1 MCDCVEKIKKDVAE
15 ERDVAEVEIAGV
27 YFFLNGKNFAP
38 KMSLSYKKK
47 KKNGELSKNKTYET
61 LLPSYC
67 PFCGKI
73 YDAAK

>member
-15 ERDVAEVEIAGV
+15 ERDVAEVEIDGV
-27 YFFLNGKNFAP
+27 YLLFKGIFVP

-47 KKNGELSKNKTYET
+47 NKNGELFKNKTYKT
-61 LLPSYC
+61 LMPSYC

-73 YDAAK
+73 YDSEK